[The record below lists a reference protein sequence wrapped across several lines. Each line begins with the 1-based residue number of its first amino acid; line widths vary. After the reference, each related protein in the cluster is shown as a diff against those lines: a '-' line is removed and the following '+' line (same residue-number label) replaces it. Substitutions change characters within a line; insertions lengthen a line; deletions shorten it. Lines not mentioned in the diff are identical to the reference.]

1 MFKKKFLETIEVKT
15 PCTESWDEMQGT
27 GKVRFCSHCAH
38 SVNNLSEMTFK
49 EAMKLVRRPEGRLC
63 VRYDV
68 DPATRR
74 PLFANTLH
82 QITRRIPRLA
92 AGVMTASIALSA
104 GVYAQT
110 EGGAEPAA
118 QILTEAKPAGTTST
132 ISGYVTDP
140 NGAALPYALVGL
152 FNEQTYEYRVQNA
165 SGEGFYEFK
174 DLPAGTYKVKVEA
187 GGFGAAEITSISV
200 AYGSEV
206 RRDARLA
213 LQQVEETVEVKS
225 ADAEKDVI
233 MGTFTVCLFQ
243 SGAPGGAPVNKLVE
257 AVYNGNIDEV
267 KLLIAKGHRVTL
279 KDKNHDGVTALH
291 AAVETGNI
299 EIAQFLL
306 SSGAKID
313 GRDSLKRT
321 PLMMMDYDATPEL
334 LQLLL
339 RYGAKV
345 NLMDKKKFTAL
356 NHFAGY
362 DKPEIFRLLILAGA
376 DVNAVNKEGATPL
389 MTAAQEGHLD
399 IVKALLESGANVNP
413 RKKSGE
419 GALDMADQA
428 EIKGLL
434 ESYGAT
440 GKNR

>member
-1 MFKKKFLETIEVKT
+1 MSKKKFLETIEVT
-15 PCTESWDEMQGT
+15 APCTESWDEMQGT
-27 GKVRFCSHCAH
+27 DKVRFCSHCAH
-38 SVNNLSEMTFK
+38 SVNNLSEITFK
-49 EAMKLVRRPEGRLC
+49 EAMKLVRRSEGRLC
-63 VRYDV
+63 VRYHM

-74 PLFANTLH
+74 PLFADTLH
-82 QITRRIPRLA
+82 KITRRVPRLA

-104 GVYAQT
+104 GAYAQT

-118 QILTEAKPAGTTST
+118 RILTGAKPAGTTST

-152 FNEQTYEYRVQNA
+152 INEQTFEYRVQNA

-187 GGFGAAEITSISV
+187 GGFGAAEISAISV
-200 AYGSEV
+200 ADGSEV

-213 LQQVEETVEVKS
+213 VQQVEAAVQVGGETGDTQAYV
-225 ADAEKDVI
+225 
-233 MGTFTVCLFQ
+233 TV
-243 SGAPGGAPVNKLVE
+243 GGITTCEISSAPVNPLVE
-257 AVYNGNIDEV
+257 AVYDENMDEV
-267 KLLIAKGHRVTL
+267 RLLIAKGHRVNS
-279 KDKNHDGVTALH
+279 KDKNHEGVSALH
-291 AAVETGNI
+291 AAVETGNM

-306 SSGAKID
+306 SSGAKIN

-321 PLMMMDYDATPEL
+321 PLMMMDTDATPEL

-356 NHFAGY
+356 NHLAGY
-362 DKPEIFRLLILAGA
+362 DKPEIFRLLIIAGA
-376 DVNAVNKEGATPL
+376 DVNLVNKEGATPL

-419 GALDMADQA
+419 GALDMTDMA

-434 ESYGAT
+434 ESYGAI
-440 GKNR
+440 GKKR

>member
-1 MFKKKFLETIEVKT
+1 MSKKKFLETIEVKT
-15 PCTESWDEMQGT
+15 PCTESWDEMQGN

-38 SVNNLSEMTFK
+38 SVNNLSDMTFK
-49 EAMKLVRRPEGRLC
+49 EAMKLVRRSEGRLC

-74 PLFANTLH
+74 PLFANPLH
-82 QITRRIPRLA
+82 QIARRTPRLA

-104 GVYAQT
+104 GAYAQT

-118 QILTEAKPAGTTST
+118 QIENVARPAGTTST

-152 FNEQTYEYRVQNA
+152 LNEQTYEYRVQNA

-174 DLPAGTYKVKVEA
+174 DLPAGTYKVKIEA
-187 GGFGAAEITSISV
+187 GGFGAAEISSISV
-200 AYGSEV
+200 TDGSEV

-213 LQQVEETVEVKS
+213 VQQVEATVQVGGGKGGDFTS
-225 ADAEKDVI
+225 ITVGVI
-233 MGTFTVCLFQ
+233 VCNTT
-243 SGAPGGAPVNKLVE
+243 SAPVNRLVE
-257 AVYNGNIDEV
+257 AVYDEDIDEV
-267 KLLIAKGHRVTL
+267 KLLIAKGHRVNS
-279 KDKNHDGVTALH
+279 KDKNNDGVSALH

-306 SSGAKID
+306 SSGAKIN

-321 PLMMMDYDATPEL
+321 PLMMMDSDATPEL

-345 NLMDKKKFTAL
+345 NLTDKKKFTAL

-362 DKPEIFRLLILAGA
+362 DKPEIFQLLIMAGA
-376 DVNAVNKEGATPL
+376 DVNAVNKEGTTPL

-399 IVKALLESGANVNP
+399 IVKALLESGADVNP

-419 GALDMADQA
+419 GVLEMTDKA

-434 ESYGAT
+434 ESYGAR
-440 GKNR
+440 NR

>member
-1 MFKKKFLETIEVKT
+1 MTKKKFLETIEVKT

-27 GKVRFCSHCAH
+27 DKVRFCSHCAH
-38 SVNNLSEMTFK
+38 SVNNLSEITFK
-49 EAMKLVRRPEGRLC
+49 EAMKLVRRSEGRLC
-63 VRYDV
+63 VRYHM

-74 PLFANTLH
+74 PLFADTLH
-82 QITRRIPRLA
+82 QITRRVPRLA

-104 GVYAQT
+104 GAYAQT
-110 EGGAEPAA
+110 DGGAEPAA

-152 FNEQTYEYRVQNA
+152 FNEQTSEYRVQNA

-174 DLPAGTYKVKVEA
+174 DLPAGTYKVKIDA
-187 GGFGAAEITSISV
+187 SGFGAAEISAISV
-200 AYGSEV
+200 ADGSEV

-213 LQQVEETVEVKS
+213 VQQVEETVQVGGEAGDNNHAYV
-225 ADAEKDVI
+225 
-233 MGTFTVCLFQ
+233 TVGGITTCEIP
-243 SGAPGGAPVNKLVE
+243 SGPVNALVE
-257 AVYNGNIDEV
+257 AVYNEDMDEV
-267 KLLIAKGHRVTL
+267 QLLVAKGHRVNSR
-279 KDKNHDGVTALH
+279 DNNHEGVSALH

-306 SSGAKID
+306 SSGAKIN

-321 PLMMMDYDATPEL
+321 PMMMMDYDATPEL

-345 NLMDKKKFTAL
+345 NLVDRKKFTAL

-389 MTAAQEGHLD
+389 MIAAQEGHLD

-419 GALDMADQA
+419 GALEMADKA

-434 ESYGAT
+434 ESYGAI

>member
-1 MFKKKFLETIEVKT
+1 MTKKKFLETIEVKT

-27 GKVRFCSHCAH
+27 DKVRFCSHCAH
-38 SVNNLSEMTFK
+38 SVNNLSEITFK
-49 EAMKLVRRPEGRLC
+49 EAMKLVRRSEGRLC
-63 VRYDV
+63 VRYHF

-74 PLFANTLH
+74 PLFADTLH
-82 QITRRIPRLA
+82 QITRRAPRLA
-92 AGVMTASIALSA
+92 AGVMTASLALSA
-104 GVYAQT
+104 GAYAQT
-110 EGGAEPAA
+110 DGGAEPAA
-118 QILTEAKPAGTTST
+118 QVLTEAKPAGTTST

-140 NGAALPYALVGL
+140 NGAALAYALVGL
-152 FNEQTYEYRVQNA
+152 TNEQTYEYRVQNA

-174 DLPAGTYKVKVEA
+174 DLPAGTYKVNVEA
-187 GGFGAAEITSISV
+187 SGFGAAEISAISV
-200 AYGSEV
+200 ADGSEV
-206 RRDARLA
+206 RRDASLA
-213 LQQVEETVEVKS
+213 VHQVEEVVQVGRETAETHFVTVG
-225 ADAEKDVI
+225 
-233 MGTFTVCLFQ
+233 GTMASVTT
-243 SGAPGGAPVNKLVE
+243 SGPVNELVE
-257 AVYNGNIDEV
+257 AVYEEDMDEV
-267 KLLIAKGHRVTL
+267 QLLVAKGHRVNSR
-279 KDKNHDGVTALH
+279 DNNHEGISALH

-306 SSGAKID
+306 SSGAKIN
-313 GRDSLKRT
+313 GRDTLKRT

-345 NLMDKKKFTAL
+345 NLTDRKKFTAL

-362 DKPEIFRLLILAGA
+362 DKPEIFQLLIMAGA

-419 GALDMADQA
+419 GALDMADKA

-434 ESYGAT
+434 ESYGAI

>member
-1 MFKKKFLETIEVKT
+1 MSKKKLIDAIEVKS
-15 PCTESWDEMQGT
+15 PCSESWDEMQGT

-49 EAMKLVRRPEGRLC
+49 EAMKLVRGSEGRLC
-63 VRYDV
+63 VRYEV

-118 QILTEAKPAGTTST
+118 QIVSETKPAGTAST

-152 FNEQTYEYRVQNA
+152 LNEQTYEYRVQNA

-187 GGFGAAEITSISV
+187 GGFGSAEMSSISV
-200 AYGSEV
+200 ADGSGV

-225 ADAEKDVI
+225 TEVEKDVI
-233 MGTFTVCLFQ
+233 MGTTVCLFQ
-243 SGAPGGAPVNKLVE
+243 SAAPGGAPVNKLVE
-257 AVYNGNIDEV
+257 AVYDGNMDEV
-267 KLLIAKGHRVTL
+267 KLLVAKGHRVTL
-279 KDKNHDGVTALH
+279 KDKNHEGVTALH

-306 SSGAKID
+306 SSGANVN

-321 PLMMMDYDATPEL
+321 PLMMMDHDATPEL

-356 NHFAGY
+356 NHLAGY

-399 IVKALLESGANVNP
+399 IVQALLESGANVNP

-419 GALDMADQA
+419 GALDMADKA

-434 ESYGAT
+434 ESYGAI
-440 GKNR
+440 GKKR

>member
-1 MFKKKFLETIEVKT
+1 MSKKKFLETIEVKT

-27 GKVRFCSHCAH
+27 GKVRLCSHCAH

-49 EAMKLVRRPEGRLC
+49 EATKLVRRSEGRLC

-74 PLFANTLH
+74 PLFANPLH
-82 QITRRIPRLA
+82 QITRRVPRLA

-118 QILTEAKPAGTTST
+118 QILNEAKPAGTAST

-152 FNEQTYEYRVQNA
+152 TNEQTYEYRVQNA

-174 DLPAGTYKVKVEA
+174 DLTAGTYKVKVEA
-187 GGFGAAEITSISV
+187 GGFSAAEISSISV
-200 AYGSEV
+200 TDASEV

-213 LQQVEETVEVKS
+213 VQQVDETVEVKS
-225 ADAEKDVI
+225 ADVDKDVT

-243 SGAPGGAPVNKLVE
+243 SGVPVNKLVE
-257 AVYNGNIDEV
+257 AVYDGNIDEV
-267 KLLIAKGHRVTL
+267 KLLVAKGHRVTL
-279 KDKNHDGVTALH
+279 KDKNHEGVSALH

-306 SSGAKID
+306 SSGAKIN
-313 GRDSLKRT
+313 GRDFLKRT

-345 NLMDKKKFTAL
+345 DLTDKKKFTAL

-419 GALDMADQA
+419 GALEMAGKV

-434 ESYGAT
+434 ESYGAV
-440 GKNR
+440 GKH

>member
-1 MFKKKFLETIEVKT
+1 MSKKKFLETIEVKT

-49 EAMKLVRRPEGRLC
+49 EAMKLVRRSEGRLC
-63 VRYDV
+63 VRYHV
-68 DPATRR
+68 DPTTRR
-74 PLFANTLH
+74 PLFANPLH
-82 QITRRIPRLA
+82 QITRKVPRLA
-92 AGVMTASIALSA
+92 AGVMTASLALSA

-118 QILTEAKPAGTTST
+118 QVLAEAKPAGTTST
-132 ISGYVTDP
+132 ISGYITDP

-152 FNEQTYEYRVQNA
+152 LNEQTYEYRVQNA

-187 GGFGAAEITSISV
+187 GGFGAAEVSSISV
-200 AYGSEV
+200 TDGSEV

-213 LQQVEETVEVKS
+213 VQQLEETVTVKGNS
-225 ADAEKDVI
+225 EEY
-233 MGTFTVCLFQ
+233 MGTTGIITVCYDKN
-243 SGAPGGAPVNKLVE
+243 APAVNKLVE
-257 AVYNGNIDEV
+257 AVYDEDMDEV
-267 KLLIAKGHRVTL
+267 KLLVAKGHRVNS
-279 KDKNHDGVTALH
+279 KDKNHEGVSSLH

-306 SSGAKID
+306 SSGAKIN

-321 PLMMMDYDATPEL
+321 PLMMMDSDATPEL

-345 NLMDKKKFTAL
+345 DLMDKKKFTAL

-419 GALDMADQA
+419 GALDMADKA

-434 ESYGAT
+434 ESYGAI